1 VELFGIADAPVDDEP
16 LTAADEA
23 ALAEAEQDLIE
34 GKIVSHE
41 EARHLILSGDRRSTP
56 PHSAHHP

>member
-1 VELFGIADAPVDDEP
+1 MELFGTEDAPVDDEP

-23 ALAEAEQDLIE
+23 ALAEAEQDLVA

-41 EARHLILSGDRRSTP
+41 EARRLILIGD
-56 PHSAHHP
+56 